1 MKRVMRM
8 FPAWLA
14 ACALPLFAMAQQQT
28 PSKAAVPDISG
39 TWLPDARRA
48 PAWPAQL
55 PLAPAARRFME
66 NFDPT
71 VSDPTTFCMPFG
83 TPRNMLQTAYLL
95 EILQTPAKIVM
106 VLQPDL
112 ANAEV
117 RRIPLDGSALPAS
130 PEPSWYGTSRG
141 RWEGRTLVIETTGL
155 REDAI
160 VSENGLPHSGQL
172 RVIERLQLVN
182 DRQRGKVLVDDIE
195 LRDPQAYLQP
205 LKTRRYYSWAPQAR
219 ARDGTCVERLWIDK
233 LWRDRLQ
240 EHAEQARSA
249 AQPGAA
255 K

>member
-1 MKRVMRM
+1 M
-8 FPAWLA
+8 LA
-14 ACALPLFAMAQQQT
+14 ACIAATVSAMHAM
-28 PSKAAVPDISG
+28 PASAAEQRAKQAAAPVDLSG

-48 PAWPAQL
+48 QAWPASL

-66 NFDPT
+66 TFDPT
-71 VSDPTTFCMPFG
+71 VSDPTTFCMPLG
-83 TPRNMLQTAYLL
+83 TPRNMLQTAYPL
-95 EILQTPAKIVM
+95 EIVQTPKKIVM
-106 VLQPDL
+106 VLQPNL

-117 RRIPLDGSALPAS
+117 RRILLDGSSLPAS
-130 PEPSWYGTSRG
+130 PEASWYGTSRG
-141 RWEGRTLVIETTGL
+141 RWVGSTLVIETTGL

-172 RVIERLQLVN
+172 RVTERLRIV
-182 DRQRGKVLVDDIE
+182 DEGTRGKVLVDDIE

-205 LKTRRYYSWAPQAR
+205 LKTRRYYTFAPNAR
-219 ARDGTCVERLWIDK
+219 ARDGTCVEGLWMDK

-240 EHAEQARSA
+240 EHAEAARQSA